1 MLRNIAY
8 HPSIMLVFI
17 NDDTRMIRFL
27 RYRHTPHRFYSGLIN
42 PTNLKKHLEEALVL
56 LKMCIFPNV
65 IMPLTRDIEK
75 EEREIRLAVLGVSG
89 SWS

>member
-8 HPSIMLVFI
+8 YPSIMLVFI

-56 LKMCIFPNV
+56 LKKCIFPNV